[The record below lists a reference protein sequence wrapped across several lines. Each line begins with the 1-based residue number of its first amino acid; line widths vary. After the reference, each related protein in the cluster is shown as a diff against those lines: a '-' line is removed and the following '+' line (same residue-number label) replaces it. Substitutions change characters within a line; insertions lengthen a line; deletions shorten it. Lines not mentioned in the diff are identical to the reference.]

1 MPTSL
6 DHPIAT
12 GRTAEIYPWRDGMV
26 LKLFHT
32 WMSAGAVEY
41 EARIVRA
48 VCTAGLP
55 VPQVG
60 EVVEVE
66 GRVGLEYE
74 RFTGKAMGEA
84 MGANPRLLTRL
95 ARQLAE
101 LQVEIHQIAGIEGIP
116 LQKDRLRNKI
126 HEAKGLPPDLQAAC
140 LQALTGMPDGNRLCH
155 GDFHPLNILMTAS
168 GPIVIDWVDATSGA
182 PLADVARTAVLLHG
196 IEACMVHPKTPRIA
210 DRGWVWIQKLAL
222 RAYNRAYLRHYF
234 ELRPG
239 GEAEYRRWYP
249 IIAAGRMS
257 EDIPGLND
265 WLRKQVEIGLNTVK
279 RKT

>member
-1 MPTSL
+1 MKL
-6 DHPIAT
+6 GQPIAA

-32 WMSAGAVEY
+32 WMSAGAVQY
-41 EARIVRA
+41 EARIARA
-48 VCTAGLP
+48 VCGAGLP

-60 EVVEVE
+60 EIVEVE

-74 RFTGKAMGEA
+74 RLTGKAMGEV
-84 MGANPRLLTRL
+84 MESNPQRLIRL

-101 LQVEIHQIAGIEGIP
+101 LQIKIHQIAGIEGVP
-116 LQKDRLRNKI
+116 LQTDRLRNKI
-126 HEAKGLPPDLQAAC
+126 HEAKGLPHELQEAC
-140 LQALTGMPDGNRLCH
+140 LQALAGMPEGNQLCH
-155 GDFHPLNILMTAS
+155 GDFHPLNILMTAN

-196 IEACMVHPKTPRIA
+196 IEARMVQPKKPGIVE
-210 DRGWVWIQKLAL
+210 RGWVWIQRLAL
-222 RAYNRAYLRHYF
+222 RAYNRAYLQRYF
-234 ELRPG
+234 ELCPG
-239 GEAEYRRWYP
+239 GETEYRRWCP

-265 WLRKQVEIGLNTVK
+265 WLRKQVEIGLNSVK
-279 RKT
+279 REM